1 LVPFWLQLFVSAERV
16 LTSWFGEP
24 RILWSIL
31 TCSRARPQPV
41 VWMAPA
47 CARFLCATAVLSGHV
62 LSPWFDEPRQARRV
76 LRAAVV
82 DPGHVLSPWFD
93 EPRRARRAFRARP
106 PTQSVSCCSAV
117 SLCRREV
124 AQWML
129 SSVLENSG
137 LITSCAAY
145 PRDPAS
151 PVSSNHSTVCP
162 CAGYLQ
168 DAFNCDHQ
176 LINTDTPVTK
186 NGPGNNFRR

>member
-1 LVPFWLQLFVSAERV
+1 MVPFWLQLFVSAERV

-47 CARFLCATAVLSGHV
+47 CARFLCATAVLS
-62 LSPWFDEPRQARRV
+62 
-76 LRAAVV
+76 
-82 DPGHVLSPWFD
+82 GHVLSPWFD